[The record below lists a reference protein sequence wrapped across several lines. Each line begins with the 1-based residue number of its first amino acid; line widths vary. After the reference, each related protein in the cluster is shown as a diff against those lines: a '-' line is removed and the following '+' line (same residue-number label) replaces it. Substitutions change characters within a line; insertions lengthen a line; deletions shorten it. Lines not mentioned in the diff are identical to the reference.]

1 MNSKN
6 LNFHFLY
13 FDGCPSWKTGLK
25 NLQDA
30 LTQAGI
36 QAEIQMVKID
46 TEQKA
51 TDYRFLGSPSFVLN
65 NNDLWPE
72 ERDAYHLGC
81 RIYATPQGM
90 KGSPTVEMLQDKIQS
105 SIRNI

>member
-1 MNSKN
+1 MNSNN
-6 LNFHFLY
+6 LTLQFLY

-25 NLQDA
+25 NLQEA
-30 LTQAGI
+30 LKLSDVQADI
-36 QAEIQMVKID
+36 EMVKID
-46 TEQKA
+46 TPQEA
-51 TDYRFLGSPSFVLN
+51 NDFRFLGSPSFVLN

-90 KGSPTVEMLQDKIQS
+90 KGSPTVEMLQDKIQ
-105 SIRNI
+105 IIIKDI